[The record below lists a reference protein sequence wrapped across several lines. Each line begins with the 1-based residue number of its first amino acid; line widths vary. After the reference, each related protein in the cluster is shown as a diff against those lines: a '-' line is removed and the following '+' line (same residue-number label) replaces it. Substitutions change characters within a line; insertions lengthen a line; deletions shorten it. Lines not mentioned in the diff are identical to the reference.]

1 MVTVCFTGSGAG
13 SGSGAGTACAA
24 FLVADRAA
32 VFLVAVFL
40 VVDRAAVFRPARIRT
55 RTEPPSGCSTSR

>member
-13 SGSGAGTACAA
+13 SGSGAGTGSAA

-32 VFLVAVFL
+32 AFL
-40 VVDRAAVFRPARIRT
+40 VVVFFAAGFLPARIRT
-55 RTEPPSGCSTSR
+55 RTEPWSGCSTSR